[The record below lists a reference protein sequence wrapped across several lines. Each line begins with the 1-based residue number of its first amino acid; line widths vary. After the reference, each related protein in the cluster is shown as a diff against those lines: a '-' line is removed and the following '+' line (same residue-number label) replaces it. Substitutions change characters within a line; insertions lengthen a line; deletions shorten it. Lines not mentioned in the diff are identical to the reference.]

1 MRIEAVKGVD
11 RIDGG
16 DIHMGTG
23 ARENTDG
30 EDGQDCHF
38 ADECD
43 AQDRGGDLHVEEGQ
57 DRNARDH
64 DQRQYR
70 PGHVDAKPGVD
81 VEIGEIGEAAG
92 ERSLEDRIGDH
103 RAEAEAHAELAPQP
117 MADEGIEA
125 ADGGDLARHRRIAHR
140 EDQQD
145 DGGDQEGGR
154 GPDAVAVADGDG
166 NVEQHGGD
174 RRRAGHRQE
183 QHADESDGLGVKLVE
198 IAAVGD
204 VIAELA
210 RSSTTGWLGCASF
223 HCRFSSPL

>member
-1 MRIEAVKGVD
+1 MGIEAAEGVD
-11 RIDGG
+11 GIDGG

-23 ARENTDG
+23 IREHADG
-30 EDGQDCHF
+30 ENSQDRHF
-38 ADECD
+38 ADKRH
-43 AQDRGGDLHVEEGQ
+43 AQDGRGDLDVEEGQ
-57 DRNARDH
+57 DRDADDH
-64 DQRQYR
+64 DQRQDR
-70 PGHVDAKPGVD
+70 PRHVDANPLLD

-92 ERSLEDRIGDH
+92 ERGLEDRIGDH

-125 ADGGDLARHRRIAHR
+125 ADGSDLARHRRIAHR